1 MESVKQLLT
10 RFRRWQYSALCLL
23 VLVMLVLHLSV
34 IMQPDEPLFDE
45 IHYVSDARGI
55 LEGEGT
61 ERPEHPPLGKLFV
74 VAGIKLFGD
83 NPLGWRLIAVL
94 FGITGTV
101 LFYLICRRL
110 NLSKRV
116 SFLATFL
123 VSLENL
129 SFVQGGIA
137 MLDVY
142 SLTFALAA
150 FWLYLRE
157 RYVMSGVVVAL
168 SALAKLNGALAI
180 VVIVLHWFL
189 ADRKRPRRFL
199 ASMLSAP
206 ASFLLLMPL
215 FDLAIWQKW
224 LNPVEQI
231 RNMLSLSATITH
243 ASSTTDIASRP
254 WEWIFTYPEVMEVVP
269 YWWTPP
275 YTGIISPTIWA
286 LIIPVVI
293 YITYKAIKGNTP
305 VLFPFAWF
313 LGTYL
318 IWIPLSLIT
327 DRVTYVYYFYHTVGA
342 ICIGLALA
350 LSRLLDIAE
359 ARETGKLRRS
369 IRLGV
374 PAYLLLHLITFIVLT
389 PLPPVSMV
397 WLEPPHI
404 ITTPESIWWSMPLY
418 ILLYIFALRFTGITK
433 WPRSGDSIVLPQN
446 QVDKPAQQ

>member
-1 MESVKQLLT
+1 MESVKRLLA
-10 RFRRWQYSALCLL
+10 RFSRWQYFALFLL
-23 VLVMLVLHLSV
+23 VLVVLVLHLST

-45 IHYVSDARGI
+45 MHYIPDARLI
-55 LEGEGT
+55 IDDSIT
-61 ERPEHPPLGKLFV
+61 ERAEHPPLGKLFV

-83 NPLGWRLIAVL
+83 NPIGWRLIAIL
-94 FGITGTV
+94 FGATGIA

-157 RYVMSGVVVAL
+157 RYVMSGVAVAL

-215 FDLAIWQKW
+215 FDFAIWQKW

-231 RNMLSLSATITH
+231 RNMLSLTASITY
-243 ASSTTDIASRP
+243 ASSATDIASRP
-254 WEWIFTYPEVMEVVP
+254 WEWIFTYPEVMEVMP

-286 LIIPVVI
+286 LIIPVAI

-313 LGTYL
+313 VGSYL
-318 IWIPLSLIT
+318 VWIPASLIT
-327 DRVTYVYYFYHTVGA
+327 DRVTYVFYFYHTVGA
-342 ICIGLALA
+342 ICIGLGIIL
-350 LSRLLDIAE
+350 LRLVDIAA
-359 ARETGKLRRS
+359 ARERGKLRQL
-369 IRLGV
+369 IKWGV
-374 PAYLLLHLITFIVLT
+374 PVYLLLHLIAFIVIT
-389 PLPPVSMV
+389 PLPPLSIV
-397 WLEPPHI
+397 WQEAPYI
-404 ITTPESIWWSMPLY
+404 TTTPESAWWSMLLY
-418 ILLYIFALRFTGITK
+418 FLLYIFALRFTGITK
-433 WPRSGDSIVLPQN
+433 WPGSGDGIVLPQN
-446 QVDKPAQQ
+446 QVDKPPQQ